1 MKSLIKVT
9 LLAATIGTLL
19 NVPAAF
25 AAPQTKS
32 DTAPALD
39 KAFKTEEQKT
49 AYALGASLGRSMNYS
64 LQAQS
69 KIGINLDKKTVL
81 DGLQDALDDKSK
93 LSDDTIASTLK
104 TFDGH
109 IKEAIQQQK
118 EKMTTENGK
127 KGDDFRGKFAKE
139 AGVKK
144 TSSGLLYK
152 IEKEGTGAFPQST
165 DTVVVNYAGTLT
177 DGTEFDSSYK
187 RKEPLSI
194 RLDSVIPGWTEGLQ
208 LIKKGGKIKM
218 VLPPDLAYGEDG
230 IPDHPNATLIFDVE
244 LLDIKPT
251 TDAEK
256 PATAPATQTS
266 KDKK

>member
-25 AAPQTKS
+25 AAPQAKS

-39 KAFKTEEQKT
+39 KVFKTKEQKT
-49 AYALGASLGRSMNYS
+49 AYALGASLGRSMRSS

-69 KIGINLDKKTVL
+69 KIGINLDKKTMM
-81 DGLQDALDDKSK
+81 DGLQDALADKSK
-93 LSDDTIASTLK
+93 LSDETISSTL
-104 TFDGH
+104 TSFDVY
-109 IKEAIQQQK
+109 IKEAIQKQT
-118 EKMTTENGK
+118 EKMTIENGK
-127 KGDDFRGKFAKE
+127 NGDDFRVKFAKE

-152 IEKEGTGAFPQST
+152 IEKEGTGAFPKST
-165 DTVVVNYAGTLT
+165 DTVVVNYAGTLI

-194 RLDSVIPGWTEGLQ
+194 RLDSVIPGWTEGVQ

-218 VLPPDLAYGEDG
+218 VLPPDLAYGKDG
-230 IPDHPNATLIFDVE
+230 IPGNPNATLVFDVE

-251 TDAEK
+251 TGAEK

-266 KDKK
+266 QDKK